1 MRHEVVLALAIDR
14 RPSPTCCRVRSGRLS
29 PPINALVVRRYVT
42 DSMADQIA
50 GELQQYLADGMQPR
64 HVGDM
69 LDTLAENL
77 QCRPRVDDAIDLVW
91 TGPEAG
97 GIASRDTAVVVRELF
112 QSARESVLVAGYAV
126 YRGHTVFRSLAERMD
141 QLPNLQVRMFLDVRR
156 QPGCPESETE
166 PVRRFSK
173 HFVNEDW
180 PGTRLPTVYYDPR
193 SLELDHSSRA
203 SLHAKCIVV
212 DGETAFVSS
221 ANFTEA
227 AQLKNIE
234 VGVIIKS
241 PHFARHLSQH
251 FDALAAEGFL
261 KPVPLG

>member
-1 MRHEVVLALAIDR
+1 MKSFLHLLSIDDLRQLAGAL
-14 RPSPTCCRVRSGRLS
+14 RSGRLS
-29 PPINALVVRRYVT
+29 PPISALVVRRYVT

-50 GELQQYLADGMQPR
+50 GELQRYLADGMQPR

-97 GIASRDTAVVVRELF
+97 RIASRDTAVVVRELF

-141 QLPNLQVRMFLDVRR
+141 HLPNLQVRMFLDVRR
-156 QPGCPESETE
+156 QPGGPESEAET
-166 PVRRFSK
+166 VRRFSE
-173 HFVNEDW
+173 HFVNHDW

-193 SLELDHSSRA
+193 SLELDHSNRA

-212 DGETAFVSS
+212 DNETAFVSS

-251 FDALAAEGFL
+251 FDALAAEAVL

>member
-1 MRHEVVLALAIDR
+1 MKSFLHLLSIDDLRQLAGAL
-14 RPSPTCCRVRSGRLS
+14 RSGRLS
-29 PPINALVVRRYVT
+29 PPISALVVRRYVT
-42 DSMADQIA
+42 DSMVDQITA
-50 GELQQYLADGMQPR
+50 ELQQYLADGIQPR

-69 LDTLAENL
+69 LDIVADTL
-77 QCRPRVDDAIDLVW
+77 QCRHGVDDAIDLVW

-126 YRGHTVFRSLAERMD
+126 YRGHTVFRSLAEQMD
-141 QLPNLQVRMFLDVRR
+141 HLPNLQVRMFLDVRR
-156 QPGCPESETE
+156 QPGGLESETE
-166 PVRRFSK
+166 TVRRFSE

-212 DGETAFVSS
+212 DDETAFVSS

-241 PHFARHLSQH
+241 PHFATHLSQH
-251 FDALAAEGFL
+251 FDALAAEGVL